1 MVELAATFE
10 NSFGKEHIVR
20 VNDANTE
27 LPPEQIKASLEK
39 LTTIKLFRKKG
50 ARLFDKLVTASFFEE
65 IETIIFDTTSEE
77 APYESMEQLSSD
89 EEEDE
94 IEAQVYNQGLED
106 TGVSSLTEPKLTM
119 VEEKMIEPSVIKR
132 NRHDD
137 S

>member
-77 APYESMEQLSSD
+77 APYESTEQLSSD

-94 IEAQVYNQGLED
+94 IEAQVYK
-106 TGVSSLTEPKLTM
+106 SR
-119 VEEKMIEPSVIKR
+119 IR
-132 NRHDD
+132 RYWR
-137 S
+137 